1 MSAIEDVKLVLK
13 QPIEISGQTDSM
25 NISGCDLLS
34 IGHVLLADCI
44 GEKQLMQH
52 NSDGKHVKD
61 IQLSNEQYDL
71 TTIDSQ
77 HIAVTY
83 GVEGYIEIINII
95 TDEVETIIKTGDR
108 CLGISYFD
116 GKLYTVVGWQA
127 ILVTD
132 LCGKTLTTIELYT
145 DHAGCIAT
153 NKDGIVYSDF
163 VNNTVTYCTFEGKR
177 IWEFRSESV
186 SFPRG
191 LAFDNNQNVFVAGS
205 DSNNV
210 TIISR
215 DGKTS
220 RTVLTESNGLE
231 YPRAVSFDKRHGLL
245 LVCNVGNKKA
255 AIFEVI

>member
-13 QPIEISGQTDSM
+13 QSIEIAGQTYFM
-25 NISGCDLLS
+25 NISGCDFLS
-34 IGHVLLADCI
+34 IGHVLIADCI

-52 NSDGKHVKD
+52 SSDGKHVKD
-61 IQLSNEQYDL
+61 IQLSNEPYDL

-77 HIAVTY
+77 HIGVTY
-83 GVEGYIEIINII
+83 GVEGYIEIINFI
-95 TDEVETIIKTGDR
+95 TDEVDIIIKPGDR

-116 GKLYTVVGWQA
+116 GKLYTVVEWQG

-145 DHAGCIAT
+145 DHVGSIAT

-177 IWEFRSESV
+177 IWEFRSDYV
-186 SFPRG
+186 GRPQG
-191 LAFDNNQNVFVAGS
+191 VAFDNNQNVFVAGS
-205 DSNNV
+205 DSNNI

-215 DGKTS
+215 DCKTS
-220 RTVLTESNGLE
+220 RTVLTESDGLE
-231 YPRAVSFDKRHGLL
+231 YPRAVAFDKRYGLL
-245 LVCNVGNKKA
+245 LVCNEGNKKA